1 MGGGD
6 EVKGA
11 SPSLVLVI
19 IAKHSFQAERRALED
34 EIVALKTLLAEKN
47 TSANP
52 GPQSSPS
59 FHPNMLATPD
69 SSQGSELEALVANV
83 SDRVEDFAGAVR
95 DIRTLA
101 SPSASSPLMTH
112 FDALLRDFHDF
123 QQSMVGWKVPSATP
137 GPVAGPS
144 ALPTPSPSPHDL
156 PSAGPFA
163 VNPPPTSCCLERR
176 DFAVR
181 NLAEFAASRVEA
193 EWPSSSSS
201 SSESDVS
208 SSCAEDDSVRS
219 WFARPPARSG
229 PRGMIVSESASAS
242 PGEGAV
248 YRRALGSEESP
259 TGAGQVVDVGAL
271 RRLQLRIPP
280 RG

>member
-1 MGGGD
+1 M
-6 EVKGA
+6 
-11 SPSLVLVI
+11 
-19 IAKHSFQAERRALED
+19 SFGED
-34 EIVALKTLLAEKN
+34 EIAALKTLLAEKN

-101 SPSASSPLMTH
+101 GPSASSPLMTH

-123 QQSMVGWKVPSATP
+123 QQSMVAWKVPSVTP

-156 PSAGPFA
+156 PQR
-163 VNPPPTSCCLERR
+163 C
-176 DFAVR
+176 
-181 NLAEFAASRVEA
+181 
-193 EWPSSSSS
+193 
-201 SSESDVS
+201 
-208 SSCAEDDSVRS
+208 
-219 WFARPPARSG
+219 ARSSFD
-229 PRGMIVSESASAS
+229 P
-242 PGEGAV
+242 
-248 YRRALGSEESP
+248 
-259 TGAGQVVDVGAL
+259 
-271 RRLQLRIPP
+271 
-280 RG
+280 